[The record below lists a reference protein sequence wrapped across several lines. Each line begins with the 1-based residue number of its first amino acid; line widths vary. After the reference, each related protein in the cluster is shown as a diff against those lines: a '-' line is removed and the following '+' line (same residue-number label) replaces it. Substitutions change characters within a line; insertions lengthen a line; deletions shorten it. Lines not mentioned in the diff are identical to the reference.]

1 MNVAEERRIRKAL
14 AAYRK
19 TGARDL
25 PSVKKS
31 VPRVFLNAVDEFV
44 ESIEAIVEG
53 KDPRE
58 VRALR
63 AKRDA
68 R

>member
-25 PSVKKS
+25 PSVRKS
-31 VPRVFLNAVDEFV
+31 VPRAFLNAVDDLV
-44 ESIEAIVEG
+44 AALEAIVEG
-53 KDPRE
+53 RKP
-58 VRALR
+58 
-63 AKRDA
+63 
-68 R
+68 